1 MRDRWSVAARP
12 GPCGPVISRSTL
24 PQVTEAG
31 RLRCWFAPFGNGL
44 GCSVREVREEVPGQ
58 VMSMRSRSTQPTGR
72 QAFTLSV
79 QPHDRGSMVVMVTVP
94 REDKRC

>member
-1 MRDRWSVAARP
+1 
-12 GPCGPVISRSTL
+12 
-24 PQVTEAG
+24 
-31 RLRCWFAPFGNGL
+31 
-44 GCSVREVREEVPGQ
+44 VREVREEVPGQ